1 LEQLSRLDPLL
12 GHAVVWQEGT
22 LGSLF
27 ETSQSFSFYSS
38 VSEWTDTF
46 ETYYQNLGHDI
57 NTTNYVESYHSVLKK
72 IYLGLMRRQRID
84 FMVHL
89 LARCYLPDCITM
101 SFKIEHGFAK
111 RKLDKA
117 ETKRRD
123 AAYALNEEEAEEM
136 VTAKS
141 EQLVS
146 FYSFSLQI
154 DPIY

>member
-1 LEQLSRLDPLL
+1 
-12 GHAVVWQEGT
+12 
-22 LGSLF
+22 
-27 ETSQSFSFYSS
+27 
-38 VSEWTDTF
+38 
-46 ETYYQNLGHDI
+46 
-57 NTTNYVESYHSVLKK
+57 
-72 IYLGLMRRQRID
+72 
-84 FMVHL
+84 MVHRL
-89 LARCYLPDCITM
+89 TRCHLPDWITM

-117 ETKRRD
+117 ELKRRD